1 MNFRT
6 QLLLFFFL
14 FGFLPLLF
22 AVAINLPLVLERTE
36 LFYHKAHLQNLRA
49 DFRDLDQHIAGR
61 QEMARLLAKLPEPGA
76 MLGQDINANANDID
90 MARARYTAWVNGI
103 LAEQQDIVQIIFF
116 GDNGEERFWLERD
129 EEGGWMPT
137 THLLGAP
144 PDDFVDRALQ
154 LQPGEVMVSPIAID
168 SQAGQR
174 DPRRFMTM
182 RLISPVMSLESSQ
195 PVGAVVIHIDVGGM
209 ARFYRNTL
217 WVHDDGRF
225 LEHAGP
231 DAPRGE
237 AFVRYPGLREL
248 FTDNKP
254 ALWEEGG
261 QRVMWIPMFRT
272 ERSGPLWV
280 GRPVDPSPLA
290 EFRNALVLRV
300 MSIVLLLVIAIWLA
314 ARWFAHRADHLSHE
328 LTDGIRRV
336 VEKGEPVTFGWRRPR
351 ELKELGENL
360 SRLALEHNGNIQE
373 LQARTRELEASNR
386 YKSEF
391 LANVSHE
398 LRTPLNSILLLSKM
412 LADEDSGLPREAA
425 QQAWVINEAGRDLR
439 ALIDN
444 ILDLSRIEARKTN
457 FNLDLVDLPALI
469 EELATMM
476 TPQFDAKELP
486 LRVEINGDAPRQ
498 IYSDGD
504 KVRQVLKN
512 FLSNA
517 VKFTRHGEV
526 RLVLRGAHE
535 TKACDCAVRIEVIDT
550 GIGIPHAKHQRIFEA
565 FRQADGSTSRRYGG
579 TGLGLAISRQLAR
592 LLGGEIELVSREGQG
607 STFALLLPREFDR
620 ERVDEEQ
627 IFEEGSGE
635 PEEQQRVPDEKGR
648 FQGVNLLLVDDDVQ
662 SLLALT
668 PLLESWGVAV
678 HAAGDGDEALEIFDD
693 EERID
698 LVLIDIMMP
707 DLDGC
712 DTITRITERAPGI
725 PTIAMA
731 LSETASRQCEVLGK
745 LGDAVIRKPV
755 DPDELLEK
763 LQQYTVK

>member
-1 MNFRT
+1 
-6 QLLLFFFL
+6 
-14 FGFLPLLF
+14 
-22 AVAINLPLVLERTE
+22 
-36 LFYHKAHLQNLRA
+36 
-49 DFRDLDQHIAGR
+49 
-61 QEMARLLAKLPEPGA
+61 
-76 MLGQDINANANDID
+76 
-90 MARARYTAWVNGI
+90 
-103 LAEQQDIVQIIFF
+103 
-116 GDNGEERFWLERD
+116 
-129 EEGGWMPT
+129 
-137 THLLGAP
+137 
-144 PDDFVDRALQ
+144 
-154 LQPGEVMVSPIAID
+154 
-168 SQAGQR
+168 
-174 DPRRFMTM
+174 
-182 RLISPVMSLESSQ
+182 
-195 PVGAVVIHIDVGGM
+195 M

-231 DAPRGE
+231 DAPQGD
-237 AFVRYPGLREL
+237 AFERFPGLKKL
-248 FTDNKP
+248 FADNKP
-254 ALWEEGG
+254 VLWENSGR
-261 QRVMWIPMFRT
+261 RVMWIPMFRT

-300 MSIVLLLVIAIWLA
+300 LSIVLLLVVAIWLA
-314 ARWFAHRADHLSHE
+314 ARWFANRADNLSHE

-336 VEKGEPVTFGWRRPR
+336 VEKGELVTFGWRGPR

-360 SRLALEHNGNIQE
+360 SRLAVEHNDNIQE

-412 LADEDSGLPREAA
+412 LADKESGLPRESAH
-425 QQAWVINEAGRDLR
+425 QAWVINEAGRDLR
-439 ALIDN
+439 SLIDN

-469 EELATMM
+469 DELAAMM
-476 TPQFDAKELP
+476 APQFDAMELP
-486 LRVEINGDAPRQ
+486 LRVEIDEDAPRQ

-504 KVRQVLKN
+504 KVRQVVKN

-526 RLVLRGAHE
+526 RLTLRGAKE
-535 TKACDCAVRIEVIDT
+535 KLACDCAVRIEVRDT
-550 GIGIPHAKHQRIFEA
+550 GIGIPRAKHQRIFEA

-592 LLGGEIELVSREGQG
+592 QLGGEIELESREGEG

-627 IFEEGSGE
+627 IFEERGGE
-635 PEEQQRVPDEKGR
+635 LEEQQRRSEEQAR
-648 FQGVNLLLVDDDVQ
+648 FAGHNLLLIDDDVA

-668 PLLESWGVAV
+668 PLLESWGIKVN
-678 HAAGDGDEALEIFDD
+678 AAGDGDEALEIIDE

-712 DTITRITERAPGI
+712 DTITRIAERAPGI

-731 LSETASRQCEVLGK
+731 LSEVKSSKCGVLNS
-745 LGDAVIRKPV
+745 LGEPLIRKPV
-755 DPDELLEK
+755 DPDELLVRLEK
-763 LQQYTVK
+763 YLGP